1 MRKHYLLFGIG
12 AAVLVGAAI
21 VALGSSSG
29 GRGAAS
35 GQALPPGHPAVG
47 GRGSGQSGAATTS
60 GAVQQTIAQL
70 EKASAAAPTNVALLL
85 SLGDACF
92 LGQQYAKAAR
102 AYRGALRVK
111 PGNETAAVR
120 LAMVWHAEGQTGRAT
135 AAIDAVLVK
144 DPGQQEGHYSLA
156 IIYFSENNVEAAK
169 SQWMAAAKIDP
180 TSTIGRRSQSFVDLL
195 EGKQTTEPGSGG

>member
-1 MRKHYLLFGIG
+1 M
-12 AAVLVGAAI
+12 
-21 VALGSSSG
+21 
-29 GRGAAS
+29 
-35 GQALPPGHPAVG
+35 
-47 GRGSGQSGAATTS
+47 
-60 GAVQQTIAQL
+60 
-70 EKASAAAPTNVALLL
+70 
-85 SLGDACF
+85 
-92 LGQQYAKAAR
+92 
-102 AYRGALRVK
+102 K

-144 DPGQQEGHYSLA
+144 DPGQQEAHYSLA
-156 IIYFSENNVEAAK
+156 IIYFSENDVEAAK